1 MQSHFTV
8 VVVVVARGG
17 SGSAVYFLNCCAS
30 YRRGRDSEN
39 GLRMYGNGRVRGNG
53 GGGESEGEEE
63 MSRSFELSPWIIA
76 RASELAVHESRDDS
90 GGITRRLPQVR

>member
-1 MQSHFTV
+1 MQSHFT

-39 GLRMYGNGRVRGNG
+39 GLRMRQWASERKWG
-53 GGGESEGEEE
+53 GGGSEGEEE

-90 GGITRRLPQVR
+90 GGITRRIPQVR